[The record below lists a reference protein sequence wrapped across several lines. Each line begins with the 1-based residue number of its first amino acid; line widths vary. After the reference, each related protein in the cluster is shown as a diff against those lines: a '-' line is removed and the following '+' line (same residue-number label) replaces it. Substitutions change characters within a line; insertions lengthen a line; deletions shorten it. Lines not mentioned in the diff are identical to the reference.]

1 VSSGGRDWRA
11 KGATL
16 ERGVDPMRRASVVRD
31 LREVWAVTA
40 QVTGNF
46 VLVGLLVY
54 ALAALVWP

>member
-1 VSSGGRDWRA
+1 MSSGGRDWRA
-11 KGATL
+11 KDATL

-46 VLVGLLVY
+46 VLVGLLIY

>member
-1 VSSGGRDWRA
+1 
-11 KGATL
+11 
-16 ERGVDPMRRASVVRD
+16 MRRASVVRD